1 MKNNRSYAY
10 PNFDIILLKNVSNED
25 IINDNNFLPYKE
37 KIFMSFPKVE
47 QSKNKK
53 IVLKRNSIIF

>member
-1 MKNNRSYAY
+1 MKKNRSYAY
-10 PNFDIILLKNVSNED
+10 PNFDIILKNVSNED

-53 IVLKRNSIIF
+53 IVVKRNSIIF

>member
-10 PNFDIILLKNVSNED
+10 PNFDIVLKNVSNED

>member
-1 MKNNRSYAY
+1 MKNNRFYAY
-10 PNFDIILLKNVSNED
+10 PNFDIILKNVSNED

>member
-1 MKNNRSYAY
+1 MKKNRSYAY
-10 PNFDIILLKNVSNED
+10 PNFDIILKNVSNED
-25 IINDNNFLPYKE
+25 IINDNNFLPYKV

-53 IVLKRNSIIF
+53 IVVKRNSIIF

>member
-10 PNFDIILLKNVSNED
+10 PNFDIILKNVSNED
-25 IINDNNFLPYKE
+25 IINDNNFFPYKE
-37 KIFMSFPKVE
+37 KIFMTFPKVE

-53 IVLKRNSIIF
+53 NCS

>member
-10 PNFDIILLKNVSNED
+10 PNFDIILKNVSNED

-53 IVLKRNSIIF
+53 NCS